1 MLTYTRDKGEKQT
14 IWGAMDIPQRGRQL
28 QEAIARGLPYPTF
41 LRIARYAEMTNAE
54 LVGLLGISVSTL
66 RRRANAGK
74 LNVDESEK
82 IIRLIQMMNAELTLF
97 DGNKEKALSWLK
109 SPSRGLNDIQPIKM
123 ISTYMGTNEVLAL
136 IGRLEHG
143 VYC

>member
-1 MLTYTRDKGEKQT
+1 MLTYTRDRGKKQT
-14 IWGAMDIPQRGRQL
+14 IWDIIDIPQRGRQL
-28 QEAIARGLPYPTF
+28 QEAIARGLPYSTF

-54 LVGLLGISVSTL
+54 LAGLLGISVSTL

-74 LNVDESEK
+74 LSVIESEK
-82 IIRLIQMMNAELTLF
+82 VVRLIQVINAGITLF
-97 DGNKEKALSWLK
+97 DGSKEKALSWLK
-109 SPSRGLNDIQPIKM
+109 SPSRGLNGIQPITM
-123 ISTYMGTNEVLAL
+123 ISTYAGTNEVMAL